1 MVTGDYQL
9 TGVAIAKQ
17 VRKFHFAKRL
27 SISLLYEIGWDN
39 YIGAHR

>member
-17 VRKFHFAKRL
+17 VRAPHFQTVFSSNIA
-27 SISLLYEIGWDN
+27 N
-39 YIGAHR
+39 

>member
-17 VRKFHFAKRL
+17 VRKFHFPKRFFV
-27 SISLLYEIGWDN
+27 SLDEIGRDN
-39 YIGAHR
+39 YI